1 MLKTAS
7 EGKLDKKK
15 KKKST
20 EKEQNREILLG
31 PENRTFFRVEV
42 KGI

>member
-1 MLKTAS
+1 MLKTAL

-15 KKKST
+15 KKINRK
-20 EKEQNREILLG
+20 KQNREILLG